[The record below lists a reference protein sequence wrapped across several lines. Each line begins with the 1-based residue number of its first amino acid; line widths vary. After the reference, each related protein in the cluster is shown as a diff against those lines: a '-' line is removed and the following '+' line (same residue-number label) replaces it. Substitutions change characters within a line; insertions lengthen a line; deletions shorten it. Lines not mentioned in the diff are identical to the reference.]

1 MSILS
6 QRIQATIDKYRGL
19 KRKHDPVELTS
30 VEDNRLRVETD
41 NFVNI
46 RLNKVENGWVITTT
60 HQLKDNYEMSNR
72 VVPEGGDVMAEIE
85 QAIALHKLRM

>member
-1 MSILS
+1 MSS
-6 QRIQATIDKYRGL
+6 VTQRILDTINKYRGL
-19 KRKHDPVELTS
+19 RRANDPVELNP

-46 RLNKVENGWVITTT
+46 RLNKVENGWVVTTT

-72 VVPEGGDVMAEIE
+72 VVPDGGDVMAEVE
-85 QAIALHKLRM
+85 KSFALHKIRM